1 MTFKINSNSDFM
13 KEVRNRRVLGPEVL
27 ELERVKD
34 GFCAWDFLGRLK
46 QWSFFPRKHKR
57 HLLLL

>member
-1 MTFKINSNSDFM
+1 M